1 MSRLAINF
9 SSLQRIRL
17 DEDFLL
23 LEKMDVGRRCL
34 LNVKKK
40 KFPSL
45 LAGAQCILDMSENA
59 DKMGVFN

>member
-1 MSRLAINF
+1 MSRLAINL
-9 SSLQRIRL
+9 SSLKLRRLL
-17 DEDFLL
+17 DEDFI
-23 LEKMDVGRRCL
+23 LEKMYVGRRCL

>member
-17 DEDFLL
+17 DEDFLS
-23 LEKMDVGRRCL
+23 LEKMDVGRGCL
-34 LNVKKK
+34 LNVKKE

>member
-23 LEKMDVGRRCL
+23 LEKMGVGRRCL